1 MKTYKCIH
9 VSNRHFLYS
18 KCDEVNNKNAY
29 LRILV
34 NSKHICWS
42 EVKFLCEIC
51 VNFSQCFSF
60 LVFYFIFFRPAV
72 WEAKTLQKYL
82 KLDRK
87 SFCWL
92 CCTRVWVYCVHFS
105 KPSERRQ
112 KISEPNICFTDT
124 VLLEEVTCDPPEVAV
139 VYLSCAFLLCLRSTI
154 NNSLSPHS
162 FLLSYKP
169 LLYSPH
175 TIILRNSRLFKT
187 LSHCLMPYVV
197 MQPHFI
203 KTKRL

>member
-1 MKTYKCIH
+1 MRSVLIFHSVFLFWFFLFFFFLDLQSEKQKHYKNTLNWTENRFADYVAPEFECI
-9 VSNRHFLYS
+9 VCIFQNL
-18 KCDEVNNKNAY
+18 
-29 LRILV
+29 LRGV
-34 NSKHICWS
+34 
-42 EVKFLCEIC
+42 
-51 VNFSQCFSF
+51 
-60 LVFYFIFFRPAV
+60 R
-72 WEAKTLQKYL
+72 KYL
-82 KLDRK
+82 SLTSVSLIL
-87 SFCWL
+87 SFWK
-92 CCTRVWVYCVHFS
+92 RW
-105 KPSERRQ
+105 P
-112 KISEPNICFTDT
+112 
-124 VLLEEVTCDPPEVAV
+124 VTCDPPEVAV